1 MVFEKMLLLLPSK
14 RISQKKIRATIHSDT
29 FLILYYTKCINET
42 IAIYF
47 FLDKKYYCKR
57 KYK

>member
-42 IAIYF
+42 REKNIAIYF
-47 FLDKKYYCKR
+47 FLDKKYYM
-57 KYK
+57 